1 MTTCIDENTKKT
13 SGSYKTGFDIK
24 ECSNFYLPPGKIPE
38 DLFIMEYK
46 PNEKLKNIYRELRFY
61 RDFGNAG
68 ISPIIYLVK
77 IKKPETPKEVLTLDD
92 FFVKYP
98 NERSLSPAEYSYLV
112 EKNECSG
119 LIISEYNKNNTL
131 DISRLLRDFR
141 NISQKIVD
149 IGFVNTDVKLQN
161 TCIDKNKVLKMIDF
175 GPEFIMAIDKSIPK
189 IYYVE
194 YMTLQ
199 FFITLYNYI
208 KKLGATL
215 GSKVEDFFY
224 KDDVLAMIKNMQL
237 YLENMILANK
247 NTTFNPLHMLM
258 LYSENKSFFDYFY
271 KNRYVFNVGTPDF
284 WYDVIFKLRPTYELE
299 TELNTLI
306 TEDAE
311 RRLREE
317 EQKRLEHQLRYL
329 QRPSIVPLA
338 TEQTTS
344 TNDVNEPTPES
355 HQTLN
360 NNGEHKGGTK
370 NKGSEKKKKN
380 KKTKQNQKKRKSRK
394 MRK

>member
-1 MTTCIDENTKKT
+1 
-13 SGSYKTGFDIK
+13 
-24 ECSNFYLPPGKIPE
+24 
-38 DLFIMEYK
+38 
-46 PNEKLKNIYRELRFY
+46 
-61 RDFGNAG
+61 
-68 ISPIIYLVK
+68 
-77 IKKPETPKEVLTLDD
+77 
-92 FFVKYP
+92 
-98 NERSLSPAEYSYLV
+98 
-112 EKNECSG
+112 
-119 LIISEYNKNNTL
+119 
-131 DISRLLRDFR
+131 
-141 NISQKIVD
+141 
-149 IGFVNTDVKLQN
+149 
-161 TCIDKNKVLKMIDF
+161 
-175 GPEFIMAIDKSIPK
+175 
-189 IYYVE
+189 
-194 YMTLQ
+194 
-199 FFITLYNYI
+199 
-208 KKLGATL
+208 
-215 GSKVEDFFY
+215 
-224 KDDVLAMIKNMQL
+224 
-237 YLENMILANK
+237 
-247 NTTFNPLHMLM
+247 
-258 LYSENKSFFDYFY
+258 
-271 KNRYVFNVGTPDF
+271 VFNVGTPDF